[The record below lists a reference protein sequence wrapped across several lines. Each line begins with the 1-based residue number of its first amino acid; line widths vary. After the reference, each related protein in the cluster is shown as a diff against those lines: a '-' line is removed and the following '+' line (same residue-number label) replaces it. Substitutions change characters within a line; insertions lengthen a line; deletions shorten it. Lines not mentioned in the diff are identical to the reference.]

1 MKTFLYISI
10 GLTVLFIVSQAFIS
24 GSMSKIE
31 KYKYTVL
38 KEFDDFEV
46 RQYEAAMFSSVKMN
60 AKTYEETS
68 SSGFRVLAGYI
79 FGGNEKNEK
88 IAMTSP
94 VVMEMGDTTKMSFM
108 VPSNLKENELPK
120 PNNGRIYFEKQAPKV
135 MAAIRFG
142 GWANDDRIEK
152 YKQKLSLELEKQGLK
167 HTGKF
172 NYLGYNPPY
181 ALIARRNEV
190 VVELVG
196 FEMGR

>member
-1 MKTFLYISI
+1 MKVFLYISI
-10 GLTVLFIVSQAFIS
+10 GLITIFIVSQAFIS

>member
-10 GLTVLFIVSQAFIS
+10 GLTVVFIVSQAFIS

>member
-10 GLTVLFIVSQAFIS
+10 GLTVVFIVSQAFIS
-24 GSMSKIE
+24 GAMSKIE

>member
-1 MKTFLYISI
+1 
-10 GLTVLFIVSQAFIS
+10 
-24 GSMSKIE
+24 
-31 KYKYTVL
+31 
-38 KEFDDFEV
+38 
-46 RQYEAAMFSSVKMN
+46 
-60 AKTYEETS
+60 
-68 SSGFRVLAGYI
+68 
-79 FGGNEKNEK
+79 
-88 IAMTSP
+88 
-94 VVMEMGDTTKMSFM
+94 
-108 VPSNLKENELPK
+108 
-120 PNNGRIYFEKQAPKV
+120 

-196 FEMGR
+196 FEMGE

>member
-108 VPSNLKENELPK
+108 VPSNQKENELPK

>member
-79 FGGNEKNEK
+79 FGGNDKNEK